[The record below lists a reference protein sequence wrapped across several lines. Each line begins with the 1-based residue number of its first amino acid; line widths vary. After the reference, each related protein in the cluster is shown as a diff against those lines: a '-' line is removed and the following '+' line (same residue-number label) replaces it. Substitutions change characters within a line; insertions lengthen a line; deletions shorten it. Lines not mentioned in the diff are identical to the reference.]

1 MLKNYLLVAFRN
13 LAKSKAFSFINI
25 VGLAIG
31 MAACLLI
38 LQYVSFELSFD
49 NFHAK
54 KDRIYRINQ
63 DRYNKGKLSTQW
75 AGGAFAPG
83 SAFKAVLPDIEDFV
97 KIVNAGQ
104 ALATYKDQKIVIK
117 DDYYASSS
125 FFNIFSFPLISGDPK
140 TALKEP
146 NTAVI
151 SEQVAQTLFHNINP
165 VGQTL
170 YINTDKPLKIT
181 GVMKNIPG
189 NTHFK
194 FDFLQ
199 SYSTLLK
206 ENPPNKDYNLDNAWL
221 SDGCTTYLLLKPGV
235 DPKVL
240 EAKFVPI
247 VKKVYDAYK
256 DAGEGGV
263 YTLQPVQSIHLYSN
277 RMLEFQPNGDG
288 KSVYLL
294 LGIAIFVII
303 IAWINYINLA
313 TARGIGRAKEV
324 GVRKTLGS
332 AKAQLVTQ
340 FMLEAMLL
348 NALAILVAVLLIV
361 ICIPVFA
368 SISGLQM
375 GFSLFAKPAFWIAVL
390 GIFLLGSFFSGFYP
404 AIVLSA
410 FRPVEVM
417 KGKILA
423 SPRGVILRKGMVVF
437 QFAASIFLLIGSLTV
452 FRQLQYMQN
461 QKLGIKIDQTL
472 VIKAPLVKVD
482 SFYRSMSTFK
492 QECLTQ
498 PSVKSVTVSTNI
510 PGEPVFWNAGGIKLT
525 SADQS
530 QGKQYRIIG
539 TDYDYLTAYDMKL
552 VAGRKFSKDF
562 GDEPHSVVFNR
573 KAVEQIGFNKP
584 EEALG
589 KRIDFWGQVY
599 TIVGVVDNFH
609 QQSLRDSYDALI
621 FRCIP
626 DVRGPVS
633 IKISSANITQT
644 IAGLKKTWAAFFPG
658 DQFDYFFLDQHFNE
672 QYKADQHFGQVF
684 GVFTGIAIFVAC
696 LGLFG
701 LVSYTIVQRNKE
713 IGIRKVL
720 GATVNSILG
729 LLYKDFAVLV
739 LVSFIVSAP
748 LAWYAINKWLQTY
761 AFRIDISLLLFIV
774 PFFIVMVIAFA
785 TVSFL
790 SVKAALTN
798 PVKSL
803 KTE

>member
-13 LAKSKAFSFINI
+13 LYKHKAFSFINI

-38 LQYVSFELSFD
+38 LQYVNFELSFD
-49 NFHAK
+49 NFHTK

-63 DRYNKGKLSTQW
+63 DRYNNGKLSTRW

-83 SAFKAVLPDIEDFV
+83 SVFKAALPEIEDFV
-97 KIVNAGQ
+97 KIVGASRV
-104 ALATYKDQKIVIK
+104 LANYKDQKMTITN
-117 DDYYASSS
+117 DYYVSDA

-146 NTAVI
+146 NTVVI
-151 SEQVAQTLFHNINP
+151 SEEVAQKLFHDINP
-165 VGQTL
+165 VGQSLT
-170 YINTDKPLKIT
+170 INNDKLLKIT
-181 GVMKNIPG
+181 GVMKNVPA
-189 NTHFK
+189 NSHMK

-199 SYSTLLK
+199 SYNTLLK
-206 ENPPNKDYNLDNAWL
+206 ENPPNKDYDMDNAWL
-221 SDGCTTYLLLKPGV
+221 SDGCKTYVLLKPGV

-240 EAKFVPI
+240 EGKFIPI

-256 DAGEGGV
+256 SAGEDAI
-263 YTLQPVQSIHLYSN
+263 YTLQPIQSIHLYSN

-332 AKAQLVTQ
+332 AKAQLITQ
-340 FMLEAMLL
+340 FMLESMLL
-348 NALAILVAVLLIV
+348 NGLAIILAVVLIL
-361 ICIPVFA
+361 ICLPVF
-368 SISGLQM
+368 SRISGLQI
-375 GFSLFAKPAFWIAVL
+375 GFDMFTKPIFWGSTL
-390 GIFLLGSFFSGFYP
+390 GIFILGSFFSGFYP
-404 AIVLSA
+404 AIVLSS

-423 SPRGVILRKGMVVF
+423 SPKGVVLRKAMVVF

-452 FRQLQYMQN
+452 FRQLKFMQS
-461 QKLGIKIDQTL
+461 QKLGVKIDQTL
-472 VIKAPLVKVD
+472 IIKPPMNKID
-482 SFYRSMSTFK
+482 SFYRDMSSFK

-498 PSVKSVTVSTNI
+498 SSIKNISVSTSV
-510 PGEPVFWNAGGIKLT
+510 PGESIWWNAGGVKLT
-525 SADQS
+525 TADES
-530 QGKQYRIIG
+530 QGKQYRIVG
-539 TDYDYLTAYDMKL
+539 ADYDYLTAYDLKL
-552 VAGRKFSKDF
+552 IAGRKFSKNY
-562 GDEPHSVVFNR
+562 GDEPHNVVFNK
-573 KAVEQIGFNKP
+573 KAIEQLGFNKP
-584 EEALG
+584 EAALG

-609 QQSLRDSYDALI
+609 QQSLRDAYEPII

-626 DVRGPVS
+626 DVRGYVS
-633 IKISSANITQT
+633 VKISTTNLPKTITD
-644 IAGLKKTWAAFFPG
+644 LKKTWSAFFPG
-658 DQFDYFFLDQHFNE
+658 DQFDYFFLDQYFNE
-672 QYKADQHFGQVF
+672 QYQTDQRFGQVF

-701 LVSYTIVQRNKE
+701 LVSYTIVQRTKE

-720 GATVNSILG
+720 GATVNSILT
-729 LLYKDFAVLV
+729 LLYKDFAALV
-739 LVSFIVSAP
+739 VISFVVSAP
-748 LAWYAINKWLQTY
+748 IAWYAINQWLQTY
-761 AFRIDISLLLFIV
+761 AFRVDIGPLLFII
-774 PFFIVMVIAFA
+774 PFLIVMVIAFA
-785 TVSFL
+785 TVSYL

>member
-13 LAKSKAFSFINI
+13 LSKNKAFSFINI

-63 DRYNKGKLSTQW
+63 DRYNNGKLSTQW

-83 SAFKAVLPDIEDFV
+83 SAFKAVLPEIEDFV
-97 KIVNAGQ
+97 KIVGAGQ
-104 ALATYKDQKIVIK
+104 LLANYKDQKMVIK
-117 DDYYASSS
+117 NNYFASPSI
-125 FFNIFSFPLISGDPK
+125 FNIFSFPFISGDPK
-140 TALKEP
+140 TALREP
-146 NTAVI
+146 NTVVI
-151 SEQVAQTLFHNINP
+151 SEEVAQTLFRNANP

-170 YINTDKPLKIT
+170 IVNNDKPLKIT
-181 GVMKNIPG
+181 GVMKNIPA
-189 NTHFK
+189 NSHMK

-199 SYSTLLK
+199 SYNTLLK
-206 ENPPNKDYNLDNAWL
+206 DNPPNKDFNLDNAWL
-221 SDGCTTYLLLKPGV
+221 NDGCTTYLLLRPGV
-235 DPKVL
+235 DSKVL
-240 EAKFVPI
+240 ERKFIPI
-247 VKKVYDAYK
+247 VKKVYDGYK
-256 DAGEGGV
+256 GSGEGGV
-263 YTLQPVQSIHLYSN
+263 YTLQSVQSIHLYSN
-277 RMLEFQPNGDG
+277 RMIEFQPNGDG

-332 AKAQLVTQ
+332 AKGQLIAQ

-348 NALAILVAVLLIV
+348 NGLAIILALVFILI
-361 ICIPVFA
+361 CLPVF
-368 SISGLQM
+368 SRVSGLQM
-375 GFSLFAKPAFWIAVL
+375 EFAMFTRPIFWGSLL
-390 GIFLLGSFFSGFYP
+390 GIFILGSFFSGFYP
-404 AIVLSA
+404 AIVLSS

-423 SPRGVILRKGMVVF
+423 SPKGVVLRKAMVVF

-452 FRQLQYMQN
+452 FRQLTYMQN

-472 VIKAPLVKVD
+472 VIKPPLVKVD

-492 QECLTQ
+492 QEVLAQ
-498 PSVKSVTVSTNI
+498 SAVKSVTVSTTV

-525 SADQS
+525 TADQT

-539 TDYDYLTAYDMKL
+539 GDYDYLTAYDQKL
-552 VAGRKFSKDF
+552 IAGRKFSKDY
-562 GDEPHSVVFNR
+562 GDEPHSVVFNK
-573 KAVEQIGFNKP
+573 KAAEQIGFNKP
-584 EEALG
+584 EDALG
-589 KRIDFWGQVY
+589 KKIDFWGQVY

-609 QQSLRDSYDALI
+609 QQSLRDAYDAII

-626 DVRGPVS
+626 DVRGSVS
-633 IKISSANITQT
+633 VKISSTNITQT
-644 IAGLKKTWAAFFPG
+644 VADLKKTWATFFPG

-672 QYKADQHFGQVF
+672 QYKADQRFGQVF

-701 LVSYTIVQRNKE
+701 LVSYTIVQRTKE

-720 GATVNSILG
+720 GATVNSILT
-729 LLYKDFAVLV
+729 LLYKDFAALV
-739 LVSFIVSAP
+739 VISFVISAP
-748 LAWYAINKWLQTY
+748 LAWYAISRWLQTY
-761 AFRIDISLLLFIV
+761 AFRIDIGPLLFFI
-774 PFFIVMVIAFA
+774 PFTVVMVIAFA
-785 TVSFL
+785 TVSYL

>member
-13 LAKSKAFSFINI
+13 LSKNKAFSFINI

-38 LQYVSFELSFD
+38 LQYVSFELSYD
-49 NFHAK
+49 NFHSK

-63 DRYNKGKLSTQW
+63 DRYNNGKLSTRW
-75 AGGAFAPG
+75 AGGTFAAG
-83 SAFKAVLPDIEDFV
+83 SVFKTALPEIEAFV
-97 KIVNAGQ
+97 KIVEAGQ
-104 ALATYKDQKIVIK
+104 SLANYKDQKMVIK
-117 DDYYASSS
+117 NNYYVSTS
-125 FFNIFSFPLISGDPK
+125 FFNIFSFPLISGDPE

-151 SEQVAQTLFHNINP
+151 SEEIAQTLFHNINP

-181 GVMKNIPG
+181 GVMKNMPN
-189 NTHFK
+189 NTHMK

-206 ENPPNKDYNLDNAWL
+206 ENPPNGDYNLDNAWL

-247 VKKVYDAYK
+247 VKKVYDQYK
-256 DAGEGGV
+256 SAGEGAV

-277 RMLEFQPNGDG
+277 LMLEFQPNGDG

-332 AKAQLVTQ
+332 AKAQLITQ

-348 NALAILVAVLLIV
+348 NALALLAAVLI
-361 ICIPVFA
+361 IIIFIPVFA
-368 SISGLQM
+368 NISGLQM
-375 GFSLFAKPAFWIAVL
+375 GFTLLVKPAFWIAVVA
-390 GIFLLGSFFSGFYP
+390 IFILGSFFSGFYP

-417 KGKILA
+417 KGKIQA
-423 SPRGVILRKGMVVF
+423 SPKGVVLRKAMVVF

-452 FRQLQYMQN
+452 FRQLQFMQN
-461 QKLGIKIDQTL
+461 QKLGVKIEQTL
-472 VIKAPLVKVD
+472 VIKRPLTKVD
-482 SFYRSMSTFK
+482 SFYRSMNSFK
-492 QECLTQ
+492 QESLRF
-498 PSVKSVTVSTNI
+498 PAVKSVTVSTAI
-510 PGEPVFWNAGGIKLT
+510 PGQPVPWNAGGIKLT
-525 SADQS
+525 TEDQS
-530 QGKQYRIIG
+530 HGKQYRIVG
-539 TDYDYLTAYDMKL
+539 TDYDYLEAYGIKL
-552 VAGRKFSKDF
+552 IAGRKFSKDF

-573 KAVEQIGFNKP
+573 KAVEQIGFTKP
-584 EEALG
+584 EQALG
-589 KRIDFWGQVY
+589 RKIDFWGQVY

-609 QQSLRDSYDALI
+609 QQSLRDSYDAII

-626 DVRGPVS
+626 DIRGYVS
-633 IKISSANITQT
+633 VKVSSTNITQT
-644 IAGLKKTWAAFFPG
+644 IADLKKTWAAFFPG
-658 DQFDYFFLDQHFNE
+658 DQFDYFFLDQHFND
-672 QYKADQHFGQVF
+672 QYQTDQRFGQVF
-684 GVFTGIAIFVAC
+684 GVFTVIAIFVAC

-701 LVSYTIVQRNKE
+701 LVSYTIVQRTKE

-729 LLYKDFAVLV
+729 LLYKDFALLV
-739 LVSFIVSAP
+739 LISFIISAP
-748 LAWYAINKWLQTY
+748 LGWYAINKWLQTY
-761 AFRIDISLLLFIV
+761 AFRTEINILLFIV
-774 PFFIVMVIAFA
+774 PFIAVMIIAFA
-785 TVSFL
+785 TVSYL

>member
-13 LAKSKAFSFINI
+13 LSKNKAFSFINI

-49 NFHAK
+49 NFNVK

-63 DRYNKGKLSTQW
+63 DRYNNGKLSTQW

-83 SAFKAVLPDIEDFV
+83 SAFKTALPDIEDFV
-97 KIVNAGQ
+97 KIVGAGQ
-104 ALATYKDQKIVIK
+104 VLANYKDQKMVIK
-117 DDYYASSS
+117 NDYFAGEG
-125 FFNIFSFPLISGDPK
+125 FFNIFSYPLISGDPK

-146 NTAVI
+146 YTVVI
-151 SEQVAQTLFHNINP
+151 TEEVAERLFHNTNP
-165 VGQTL
+165 VGQSL
-170 YINTDKPLKIT
+170 IINGDKPLKIT
-181 GVMKNIPG
+181 GVAKNTPV
-189 NTHFK
+189 NSHFK

-199 SYSTLLK
+199 SYATLLK
-206 ENPPNKDYNLDNAWL
+206 DNPPNKDFNLDNAWL
-221 SDGCTTYLLLKPGV
+221 SDGCTTYLLLRPGV

-240 EAKFVPI
+240 ESKFLPI
-247 VKKVYDAYK
+247 VKKAYDAYK
-256 DAGEGGV
+256 IPGEGGI
-263 YTLQPVQSIHLYSN
+263 YTLQPLQSIHLYSN
-277 RMLEFQPNGDG
+277 RMLELQPNGDG

-332 AKAQLVTQ
+332 AKAQLIFQ

-348 NALAILVAVLLIV
+348 NGLAILLAVLLII
-361 ICIPVFA
+361 ICLPVF
-368 SISGLQM
+368 SHISGLQM
-375 GFSLFAKPAFWIAVL
+375 SFTMFIKPIFWASLL
-390 GIFLLGSFFSGFYP
+390 GIFILGSFFSGFYP
-404 AIVLSA
+404 AIVLSS

-423 SPRGVILRKGMVVF
+423 SPKGVILRKAMVVF

-452 FRQLQYMQN
+452 FRQLKFMQN
-461 QKLGIKIDQTL
+461 QKLGLKIDQTL
-472 VIKAPLVKVD
+472 VIKPPLIKVD
-482 SFYRSMSTFK
+482 SFYRDMSAFK
-492 QECLTQ
+492 QECLKQ
-498 PSVKSVTVSTNI
+498 SAVKNITLSTSI
-510 PGEPVFWNAGGIKLT
+510 PGEPIPWNAGGIKLT
-525 SADQS
+525 TADQS

-539 TDYDYLTAYDMKL
+539 ADYDYLIAYDQKL
-552 VAGRKFSKDF
+552 IAGRKFSKDY
-562 GDEPHSVVFNR
+562 GDEPHSVVFSK
-573 KAVEQIGFNKP
+573 KAVEQLGFNKP
-584 EEALG
+584 DQALG

-609 QQSLRDSYDALI
+609 QQSLRDAYDAII

-626 DVRGPVS
+626 DVRGFVS
-633 IKISSANITQT
+633 VKISTTNMPQT
-644 IAGLKKTWAAFFPG
+644 VADLKKTWAAYFPG

-672 QYKADQHFGQVF
+672 QYKTDQRFGQVF

-701 LVSYTIVQRNKE
+701 LVSYTIVQRTKE

-720 GATVNSILG
+720 GATVNSILK
-729 LLYKDFAVLV
+729 LLYKDFATLV
-739 LVSFIVSAP
+739 VVSFIISAP
-748 LAWYAINKWLQTY
+748 LAWYAISKWLQTY
-761 AFRIDISLLLFIV
+761 AFRVDIGPLLFIA
-774 PFFIVMVIAFA
+774 PFLIVMIIAFA
-785 TVSFL
+785 TVSYL
-790 SVKAALTN
+790 SIKAALTN
-798 PVKSL
+798 PVTSL

>member
-13 LAKSKAFSFINI
+13 LSKNKAFSAINI

-38 LQYVSFELSFD
+38 LQYVSFELSYD
-49 NFHAK
+49 DFHTK
-54 KDRIYRINQ
+54 KDRVFRINQ
-63 DRYNKGKLSTQW
+63 DRYNNGKLSTSW

-83 SAFKAVLPDIEDFV
+83 TAFKTALPEIEDYV
-97 KIVNAGQ
+97 KIVGAGQ
-104 ALATYKDQKIVIK
+104 TIANYKDQKMVILN
-117 DDYYASSS
+117 DYYVSAG
-125 FFNIFSFPLISGDPK
+125 FFKIFSFPLINGDPN

-151 SEQVAQTLFHNINP
+151 TEEIANKLFHGINP

-181 GVMKNIPG
+181 GVMKNMPA
-189 NTHFK
+189 NTHMK
-194 FDFLQ
+194 FDVMQ
-199 SYSTLLK
+199 SYATLLK
-206 ENPPNKDYNLDNAWL
+206 ENPPNKDYNLDDAWL
-221 SDGCTTYLLLKPGV
+221 NDGCTTYLLLRPGV
-235 DPKVL
+235 DPRTL
-240 EAKFVPI
+240 EAKFIPV
-247 VKKVYDAYK
+247 VKKAYDKYPGS
-256 DAGEGGV
+256 GEGGI
-263 YTLQPVQSIHLYSN
+263 YTLQPVKDIHLYSN

-332 AKAQLVTQ
+332 AKGQLVTQ
-340 FMLEAMLL
+340 FMLEAMML
-348 NALAILVAVLLIV
+348 NAIAIGLALLIIMV
-361 ICIPVFA
+361 CLPAFA
-368 SISGLQM
+368 NISGVQM
-375 GFSLFAKPAFWIAVL
+375 GFTLFAKPTFWLAVL
-390 GIFLLGSFFSGFYP
+390 GIFVLGSFFSGFYP

-423 SPRGVILRKGMVVF
+423 SPRGVVLRKGMVVF

-452 FRQLQYMQN
+452 FRQLKYMQS
-461 QKLGIKIDQTL
+461 QKLGVKIDQTL
-472 VIKAPLVKVD
+472 IIKAPLVKVD
-482 SFYRSMSTFK
+482 SFYRSMSSFK
-492 QECLTQ
+492 QECLAQTA
-498 PSVKSVTVSTNI
+498 VKSVTVSTSI
-510 PGEPVFWNAGGIKLT
+510 PGEPVPWNAGGIKLVGT
-525 SADQS
+525 DQS
-530 QGKQYRIIG
+530 AGKQYRIIG
-539 TDYDYLTAYDMKL
+539 TDYDYLNAYDIKL
-552 VAGRKFSKDF
+552 VAGRKFSKEF
-562 GDEPHSVVFNR
+562 GDEPHSVVFNK
-573 KAVEQIGFNKP
+573 KAVEQLGFSKP
-584 EEALG
+584 ADALG

-599 TIVGVVDNFH
+599 TIVGVADNFH
-609 QQSLRDSYDALI
+609 QQSLHDAYDALI

-626 DVRGPVS
+626 DVRGAVS
-633 IKISSANITQT
+633 VKVSTSNMPQT
-644 IAGLKKTWAAFFPG
+644 IADLKKTWASFFPG

-672 QYKADQHFGQVF
+672 QYKTDQRFGQVF

-701 LVSYTIVQRNKE
+701 LVSYTIVQRTKE

-720 GATVNSILG
+720 GASVNSILG
-729 LLYKDFAVLV
+729 LLYKDFALLV
-739 LVSFIVSAP
+739 VISFVISVPFS
-748 LAWYAINKWLQTY
+748 WYAIHQWLQTY
-761 AFRIDISLLLFIV
+761 AFRMDINVLLFII
-774 PFFIVMVIAFA
+774 PLILVMVVAFA
-785 TVSFL
+785 TVSFM
-790 SVKAALTN
+790 SVKAALMN